1 VGLAY
6 RVELKYGVQHKS
18 DFSGRGTG
26 ITKEAQ
32 VRGFRLGLLIAVA
45 VSVLVPAVGK
55 AAYTSP
61 SLYDCEPRDP
71 KIAAPPPQPDLPPEV
86 AALLPKA
93 IASNEFKAV
102 CPKGEV
108 PEPTPVGRIP
118 KRIAPSLSA
127 ADQEAGASRV
137 RTGRRFAPVGDGRR
151 RKASEATASRS
162 ALSGYWY
169 SWSEGQQ
176 TYLSGKGVNSLFAV
190 QTNEQPYIPTAE
202 SEQASHSSA
211 QIWAIK
217 RGIKG
222 CFSTAETG
230 WSESIGQFGDVSP
243 HLFVYSV
250 DCGVGIGYAKNGGKN
265 WVQSSGVTF
274 PNQAL
279 THNDVFHV
287 YGARMDGNNW
297 WIYYDGQ
304 WVGYIPHSAWIN
316 YFPNVITEAQAGGEV
331 ATVNYSTC
339 ADMGYNALFGG
350 NPEAAM
356 FSNVWYEYNYNTQ
369 SANTDLYSY
378 SSDPSYY
385 ATGNWAY
392 PPNHGYAFRYGG
404 PGWC

>member
-1 VGLAY
+1 M
-6 RVELKYGVQHKS
+6 
-18 DFSGRGTG
+18 
-26 ITKEAQ
+26 
-32 VRGFRLGLLIAVA
+32 LIAVA
-45 VSVLVPAVGK
+45 VSALVPAVGQ
-55 AAYTSP
+55 AAPTSP

-71 KIAAPPPQPDLPPEV
+71 NIASPPPQPDLPPGVE
-86 AALLPKA
+86 AKLAKA
-93 IASNEFKAV
+93 IAGDDFEAV

-118 KRIAPSLSA
+118 KRIAPGRGT
-127 ADQEAGASRV
+127 ADQGAEVSRV
-137 RTGRRFAPVGDGRR
+137 GTGRRFAPIG
-151 RKASEATASRS
+151 KAHGQMAPGASASRS
-162 ALSGYWY
+162 ALNGYWY

-176 TYLSGKGVNSLFAV
+176 TYLGSQGVNSLFAV

-202 SEQASHSSA
+202 NELSSHSSA
-211 QIWAIK
+211 QIWAIRRAPK
-217 RGIKG
+217 NG

-230 WSESIGQFGDVSP
+230 WSESLGQFKDVSP

-250 DCGVGIGYAKNGGKN
+250 DCSGNGAYSSNEFGGFY
-265 WVQSSGVTF
+265 WVQSSAVTF

-279 THNDVFHV
+279 THNDAFHV
-287 YGARMDGNNW
+287 YGARMTGNNW

-304 WVGYIPHSAWIN
+304 WVGYIPHSRWT
-316 YFPNVITEAQAGGEV
+316 YMFPTVITEAQAGGEV
-331 ATVNYSTC
+331 MTVNQTTC

-369 SANTDLYSY
+369 SANADLLSY
-378 SSDPSYY
+378 SSDPSNY